1 MSNNHKG
8 GCSPSS
14 IPCSKT
20 SPAHYQFPDGVQV
33 IDITQHLD
41 FLLGNVVK
49 YAARAGKKAG
59 ESKMDDLL
67 KAEFYLRRAIEN
79 ERTQS

>member
-1 MSNNHKG
+1 MNKSHKG

-14 IPCSKT
+14 TSGKT
-20 SPAHYQFPDGVQV
+20 NPTHYQFDGVQV

-49 YAARAGKKAG
+49 YAARAGRKTG
-59 ESKMDDLL
+59 ESKIDDLL
-67 KAEFYLRRAIEN
+67 KAEFYLKRAIEN
-79 ERTQS
+79 DQRKG

>member
-1 MSNNHKG
+1 MSNNYKG
-8 GCSPSS
+8 GCSPSGLS
-14 IPCSKT
+14 SKT

-49 YAARAGKKAG
+49 YAARAGRKDG

-67 KAEFYLRRAIEN
+67 KAQFYLRKAIEN
-79 ERTQS
+79 A